1 MKLQTLLYPAQ
12 TLDHDLD
19 FFQRGLG
26 LPLRFRDGDRYAVL
40 SAGDLTIGIAT
51 GDERLSTQPAA
62 VFRVDDIAQSVA
74 LLLAAGATLLRPAQ
88 RGPHEWRALLATPG
102 GHHLILSAKLH

>member
-12 TLDHDLD
+12 TLECDLD

-26 LPLRFRDGDRYAVL
+26 LPLRFRDGDRYAAL
-40 SAGDLTIGIAT
+40 AAGGLTIGIAA
-51 GDERLSTQPAA
+51 GSERLSTQPAA

-74 LLLAAGATLLRPAQ
+74 LLLAAGTKLLRPAE

-102 GHHLILSAKLH
+102 GHHLILSSTL